1 LIRDAIEHGVEV
13 RPADINRSDYWST
26 LEDGPRAGGR
36 VWERHR
42 EMRDHIWSNRAVRLG
57 FSQVTG
63 LKRDHAALL
72 MARRG
77 SGYGSIRDVWTR
89 TGLPIAALEKLAEA
103 DAFQSLGFNRRK
115 ALWVV
120 RGLKGTDGADT
131 LALFKSSGR
140 PEIRSE
146 ADPDLPLMTHGENVV
161 HDYRTMSFSLKA
173 HPMSFLRRDLMQRGI
188 VRCADLGKYRNGQRI
203 EVAGLVLVR
212 QRPGTASGVVF
223 ATLEDETGIANIVI
237 WSKAFDTFRRT
248 ILASRV
254 MAVRGKL
261 QIEGLVIHVVAEQF
275 TDMTSDLT
283 SLSNGHSLG
292 DATLAH
298 ADEGTLDVTPFYEL
312 PRLKEEEAAQRNARA
327 ALPRGRNFK

>member
-1 LIRDAIEHGVEV
+1 MGSAGAE
-13 RPADINRSDYWST
+13 T
-26 LEDGPRAGGR
+26 L
-36 VWERHR
+36 H
-42 EMRDHIWSNRAVRLG
+42 
-57 FSQVTG
+57 
-63 LKRDHAALL
+63 
-72 MARRG
+72 
-77 SGYGSIRDVWTR
+77 
-89 TGLPIAALEKLAEA
+89 
-103 DAFQSLGFNRRK
+103 
-115 ALWVV
+115 
-120 RGLKGTDGADT
+120 
-131 LALFKSSGR
+131 LFKQAGR
-140 PEIRSE
+140 PLVQGE
-146 ADPDLPLMTHGENVV
+146 ADPDLPLMRLSEDVI

-173 HPMSFLRRDLMQRGI
+173 HPMSFMRQGLDRRGV
-188 VRCADLGKYRNGQRI
+188 VRCADLAQHRNGERV

-237 WSKAFDTFRRT
+237 WSKAFDTHRRT

-275 TDMTSDLT
+275 TDMTSELT
-283 SLSNGHSLG
+283 ALSNDKSLG
-292 DATLAH
+292 DATLAR